1 MVDRVDAATR
11 RLIVV
16 YGDFRSPWG
25 YLASRR
31 LERLSAAGL
40 DVDWRAVTQAEPL
53 DPTRCDSGD
62 LSCVHAE
69 MEAVVGALLP
79 EETLPFALA
88 GFVPGTTAA
97 VAAYAESYR
106 LGMST
111 RVRPLLF
118 EALWLHGFDLGDA
131 SEVHTL
137 LTDAW
142 RKGPCPEGGRHHPAG
157 PEDRR
162 GVGGVPAD
170 DFIGQ
175 WRRERAAL
183 GPGTVTVVR
192 GPATVLVDAQAVAW
206 LAEVLQQTAT
216 TV

>member
-1 MVDRVDAATR
+1 
-11 RLIVV
+11 V

-31 LERLSAAGL
+31 LERLSAAGV
-40 DVDWRAVTQAEPL
+40 DVDWRAVTQTEPPNTPEYDTGGL
-53 DPTRCDSGD
+53 GR
-62 LSCVHAE
+62 VHAA
-69 MEAVVGALLP
+69 MEDVAGALLP

-88 GFVPGTTAA
+88 GFVPETKAA

-106 LGMST
+106 MGMST

-118 EALWLHGFDLGDA
+118 EALWLHGFDLGDV

-137 LTDAW
+137 LTDIW
-142 RKGPCPEGGRHHPAG
+142 RGGPCPG
-157 PEDRR
+157 DRR

-170 DFIGQ
+170 QLIEQ
-175 WRRERAAL
+175 WRGERACF
-183 GPGTVTVVR
+183 GPGTLTVVR
-192 GPATVLVDAQAVAW
+192 GPEGALVDAEAVAW
-206 LAEVLQQTAT
+206 LGEALQQTAA

>member
-1 MVDRVDAATR
+1 MIHWLEASAC

-16 YGDFRSPWG
+16 YSDFRSPWG

-40 DVDWRAVTQAEPL
+40 GVDWRAVTQAEP
-53 DPTRCDSGD
+53 PNPSQGDSGD
-62 LSCVHAE
+62 LSRVHAE

-106 LGMST
+106 MGMSN

-142 RKGPCPEGGRHHPAG
+142 RQGPC

-170 DFIGQ
+170 DLIGQ
-175 WRRERAAL
+175 WRAEHAAL

-192 GPATVLVDAQAVAW
+192 GPAAVLVDAQAVAW
-206 LAEVLQQTAT
+206 LGELLQQTAT

>member
-1 MVDRVDAATR
+1 LVSHLDAVTC
-11 RLIVV
+11 RLIV
-16 YGDFRSPWG
+16 YGDFSSPWG

-31 LERLSAAGL
+31 LELLSAAGI
-40 DVDWRAVTQAEPL
+40 DVDWRAVTRAKPPNASDNHAGAL
-53 DPTRCDSGD
+53 RS
-62 LSCVHAE
+62 VHAE
-69 MEAVVGALLP
+69 MDNVLGALLP

-88 GFVPGTTAA
+88 GFVPETTAA

-106 LGMST
+106 MGMST

-118 EALWLHGFDLGDA
+118 EALWLHGFDLGDI

-137 LTDAW
+137 LSDSW
-142 RKGPCPEGGRHHPAG
+142 RRGPCSE
-157 PEDRR
+157 ERR

-170 DFIGQ
+170 Q
-175 WRRERAAL
+175 LTERWRDERACF

-192 GPATVLVDAQAVAW
+192 GPASVLVDAEAVAW
-206 LAEVLQQTAT
+206 LGEVLQYAS

>member
-1 MVDRVDAATR
+1 VLSHVDAATC
-11 RLIVV
+11 RLVV

-31 LERLSAAGL
+31 LERLSAAGV
-40 DVDWRAVTQAEPL
+40 DVDWRAVTQAEPPNASEYQTGGL
-53 DPTRCDSGD
+53 GR
-62 LSCVHAE
+62 VHAE
-69 MEAVVGALLP
+69 MEDVVGTLLP

-88 GFVPGTTAA
+88 GFVPETTAA

-106 LGMST
+106 MGMST

-137 LTDAW
+137 LTDTW
-142 RKGPCPEGGRHHPAG
+142 RRGPCT
-157 PEDRR
+157 EDRR
-162 GVGGVPAD
+162 GVGGVPAVQL
-170 DFIGQ
+170 IEQ
-175 WRRERAAL
+175 WRAERASL

-192 GPATVLVDAQAVAW
+192 GPGLVLVDAEAVAW
-206 LAEVLQQTAT
+206 LGEVLQQTAS